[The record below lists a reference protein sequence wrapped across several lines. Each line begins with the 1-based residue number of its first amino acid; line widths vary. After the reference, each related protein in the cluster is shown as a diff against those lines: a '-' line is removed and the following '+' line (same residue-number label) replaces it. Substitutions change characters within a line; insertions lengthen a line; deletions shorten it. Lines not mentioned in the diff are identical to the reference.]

1 MASKRC
7 LIVVK
12 KIGQRIGNCLP
23 NLNLTRPRLYLNI
36 PPEKEE
42 FSSINT
48 VPAQK
53 GGNP

>member
-1 MASKRC
+1 MVLKRYR
-7 LIVVK
+7 VAVK

-23 NLNLTRPRLYLNI
+23 NLNLTRSLLYLNI
-36 PPEKEE
+36 FPKKEE
-42 FSSINT
+42 FSSIRA